1 MNTHSAPRLRRAKS
15 RPLTTAP
22 NQVSPPPLQSGGE
35 LVSRLLVSGA
45 IILITSWSDRARP
58 PEPRPPMPPW
68 ARLHDDTPVVP
79 YGPGPRDWGGR
90 LDAYILK
97 VGDANRRRARVE
109 IRGTCVSAC
118 TLFLGVNDV
127 CVDGGA
133 MLWFHA
139 AYHPTTRRID
149 AGATRAMALYWGPKI
164 AAWAKSVG
172 ATESLEFTRRR
183 ALSGEEAIRLG
194 VRRCPDVAATA
205 AR

>member
-1 MNTHSAPRLRRAKS
+1 MHSPPRLRRAKS
-15 RPLTTAP
+15 PPPAP
-22 NQVSPPPLQSGGE
+22 ARHQGSPPPPQGGGG
-35 LVSRLLVSGA
+35 LASRLLVSAA
-45 IILITSWSDRARP
+45 IILITSWIDRARP
-58 PEPRPPMPPW
+58 PELRPPVPPGG
-68 ARLHDDTPVVP
+68 RLHGDDTPVVP
-79 YGPGPRDWGGR
+79 YGPAPRDWGGR

-97 VGDANRRRARVE
+97 VGEANRRRARVE

-118 TLFLGVNDV
+118 TLFLGANDV
-127 CVDGGA
+127 CVDGAA

-194 VRRCPDVAATA
+194 VRRCST
-205 AR
+205 